1 MYFPG
6 WEDYQENTKYRLIK
20 TSNQFRTTP
29 LEFHYHSKK
38 QQQKLEELVEQ
49 EVIAWVTEPTP
60 WISNIVVIRKPH
72 KLRICIDPYHLNKAI
87 QRNHYPTPTVEEI
100 ATKTG
105 KARLFSFVDAKDGF
119 LQVALDESSS
129 YLTTCWTPFGRIRW
143 LRMPFG
149 ISSALEE
156 WQRRLDHS
164 FEGLDNT
171 QVIADDTIIY
181 GSGENDA
188 EADKSHDTAFRALIE
203 RCREKGL
210 KLNTKKL
217 NFKQTSVSYMG
228 DIFSAQGLAA
238 DPEKVKAVSQMQC
251 PTDVQGVQRVL
262 GVANN
267 LAKFTPKQSAVCEP
281 LRRLLDKDSV
291 FDWLPQ
297 QEAAF
302 SRMKELITQAPV
314 LQYDD
319 VKKEVS
325 LECDSSE
332 VGLGAVIKQGGH
344 PIAYASRS
352 LTKTERNYAQI
363 EKECLAIVFAAE
375 RFGQCILGKEKVK
388 VFSDHKPLETILS
401 NPIHTSPKRQQ
412 RMRLRLQ
419 KYSLDV
425 EDHSD
430 TLSRA
435 SLPPTETARE
445 DKAAIFEIHEL
456 MEKFELEDHHFVS
469 DHRLA
474 RIKEKTGQD
483 TTLLALIE
491 ITKKGWPVDKNDSPL
506 NIREYWPYR
515 NELATENGHAY
526 RGTRLII
533 PTKLRPEMVVR
544 VHRYHLG
551 IQYTLNTAR
560 EIMFW
565 PRMHAEITEAVR
577 RCETCQLAQPQQQR
591 QPLMSYPIPSH
602 PWQLVASDC
611 FEINGRQY
619 VVLVDIC
626 SDFIELGQL
635 EGDPKAPFSIATT
648 PRCRGGR
655 YTFPTLLQF
664 TFDTYLIMLSVKQ
677 GGIKYLF

>member
-1 MYFPG
+1 
-6 WEDYQENTKYRLIK
+6 
-20 TSNQFRTTP
+20 
-29 LEFHYHSKK
+29 
-38 QQQKLEELVEQ
+38 
-49 EVIAWVTEPTP
+49 
-60 WISNIVVIRKPH
+60 
-72 KLRICIDPYHLNKAI
+72 
-87 QRNHYPTPTVEEI
+87 
-100 ATKTG
+100 
-105 KARLFSFVDAKDGF
+105 
-119 LQVALDESSS
+119 
-129 YLTTCWTPFGRIRW
+129 
-143 LRMPFG
+143 MPFG
-149 ISSALEE
+149 ISSAPEE
-156 WQRRLDHS
+156 WQRRLDHC

-210 KLNTKKL
+210 KLNPKKL

-228 DIFSAQGLAA
+228 HIFSAQGLAA

-251 PTDVQGVQRVL
+251 PTDVQGVQRVQ
-262 GVANN
+262 GVANY
-267 LAKFTPKQSAVCEP
+267 LAKFTPKLSIVCEP
-281 LRRLLDKDSV
+281 LRHLLDKDSV

-297 QEAAF
+297 HETAF

-314 LQYDD
+314 LQYYD
-319 VKKEVS
+319 VNKEVS

-344 PIAYASRS
+344 PIAYASRA
-352 LTKTERNYAQI
+352 LTKTERNYVQI

-375 RFGQCILGKEKVK
+375 RFEQYILGKEKVK

-401 NPIHTSPKRQQ
+401 KPIHTSPKRLQ

-425 EDHSD
+425 EYKPGPQMYISD

-445 DKAAIFEIHEL
+445 DKATIFKMHEL
-456 MEKFELEDHHFVS
+456 MEKFELENHHFIS
-469 DHRLA
+469 DHRLS
-474 RIKEKTGQD
+474 RIKEETGQD

-515 NELATENGHAY
+515 DELATENGLAY

-544 VHRYHLG
+544 AHRSHLG
-551 IQYTLNTAR
+551 IQYTLNAAR

-565 PRMHAEITEAVR
+565 PRMHVEIAEAVR

-591 QPLMSYPIPSH
+591 QPLMSYPIPTH

-611 FEINGRQY
+611 FEINGRHY
-619 VVLVDIC
+619 VVLVDIYP
-626 SDFIELGQL
+626 DFIELSQL
-635 EGDPKAPFSIATT
+635 PDLSSNALIKAIKPVFATHGA
-648 PRCRGGR
+648 PA
-655 YTFPTLLQF
+655 TLITDNGTNFISSEFRRFQKSWDVNHITSCPHHHQSNRRAEAAVKLMKGIIKKLQKKEL
-664 TFDTYLIMLSVKQ
+664 TCGKPS
-677 GGIKYLF
+677 